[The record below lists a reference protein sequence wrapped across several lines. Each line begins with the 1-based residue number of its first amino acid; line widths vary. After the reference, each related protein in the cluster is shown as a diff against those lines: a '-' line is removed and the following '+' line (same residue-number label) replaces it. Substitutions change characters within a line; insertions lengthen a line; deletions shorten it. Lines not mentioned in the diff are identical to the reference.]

1 MNGIRNMLWP
11 ELLEGVPVE
20 SHMAAVSW
28 QDDQLDQIKVLTRLE
43 HAGHY
48 ENNYVVDNKHSGA
61 RTGVDQGT
69 DLGGQH
75 LSCKK

>member
-1 MNGIRNMLWP
+1 MLWP
-11 ELLEGVPVE
+11 ELLEGASVE
-20 SHMAAVSW
+20 PHMAAVSW
-28 QDDQLDQIKVLTRLE
+28 QDGQLDQIKVLTRLE
-43 HAGHY
+43 HTEY
-48 ENNYVVDNKHSGA
+48 DENNYVVDNKYSGA